1 MSATMLGLLQA
12 VGIFLGGLVV
22 RLGVVAL
29 VVAGLLAPVA
39 LVLGAVRL
47 GRALL
52 PLTKGLRRAGH
63 VLYRPGVRYSAGHT
77 WIEREGSRIKVGLD
91 GVAQEIL
98 PWALCVDLPR
108 PGQRLA
114 EGEVAAIISCGRD
127 EARITAPVAGH
138 VVAVNAEVERDP
150 SLVKEDGYGRGW
162 LFALEPLDGR
172 WSTLPAGE
180 TARAWLAGES
190 ERLDR
195 FLEAHLGCSE
205 RAARAGPAPQV
216 LPPGEW
222 RELTTTFLHA

>member
-63 VLYRPGVRYSAGHT
+63 VLYRPGVRYSAGQT

-98 PWALCVDLPR
+98 PWALCVELPQ

-114 EGEVAAIISCGRD
+114 EGQVAAVISCGRD
-127 EARITAPVAGH
+127 EARITSPLAGR
-138 VVAVNAEVERDP
+138 VVAVNAELVRNP

-162 LFALEPLDGR
+162 LFAVEPADAR
-172 WSTLPAGE
+172 WSTLPGGAA
-180 TARAWLAGES
+180 ARAWLAGES
-190 ERLDR
+190 DRLDG
-195 FLEAHLGCSE
+195 FLEAHLGYSGMAE
-205 RAARAGPAPQV
+205 RSGPAPQV
-216 LPPGEW
+216 LPSGEW
-222 RELTTTFLHA
+222 RELTTAFLHA